1 VNRTKPTGDTLCTPA
16 EADRPEVSGP
26 PSVPSAR
33 ARGLCKAFR
42 NGRVTAL
49 DSVDLD
55 LPAGSVTGLL
65 GPNGSGKTTLLRL
78 LLGLSRPTAGT
89 VELLGAPMPAR
100 AGEVLAHVG
109 ALVERPG
116 YHPYLSGRDNL
127 TRRAVAEPLLATSE
141 VPDAVERAL
150 ARVELTQHAEQ
161 RYHRY
166 SMGMRQRLGLAAV
179 LLVPRR
185 LVILD
190 EPTQGLDPA
199 GTRAVR
205 RIIAEVRAEGSTV
218 LLSSHLLGEVQEV
231 CTHVVVLVDG
241 SVVATGEL
249 TALLESDGPALAVR
263 TGEPS
268 AALAALRAARVPG
281 YLEHGQVVAE
291 LTDTTPEEVLRI
303 LVRAD
308 IPVAEARRR
317 LTSLED
323 LFARI
328 TEVGP

>member
-16 EADRPEVSGP
+16 EADRPEVAGP

-49 DSVDLD
+49 DSIDLD

-127 TRRAVAEPLLATSE
+127 TRRAAAEPLLATSE
-141 VPDAVERAL
+141 VRGAVERAL

-231 CTHVVVLVDG
+231 CTRVVVLVDG

-263 TGEPS
+263 TSEPS

-308 IPVAEARRR
+308 IQVAEARRR

>member
-1 VNRTKPTGDTLCTPA
+1 
-16 EADRPEVSGP
+16 
-26 PSVPSAR
+26 
-33 ARGLCKAFR
+33 
-42 NGRVTAL
+42 VTAL
-49 DSVDLD
+49 DSIDLD

-141 VPDAVERAL
+141 VRGAVERAL

-231 CTHVVVLVDG
+231 CTRVVVLVDG

-263 TGEPS
+263 TSEPS

>member
-1 VNRTKPTGDTLCTPA
+1 MNRTKPTGDTLCTPA

>member
-1 VNRTKPTGDTLCTPA
+1 
-16 EADRPEVSGP
+16 
-26 PSVPSAR
+26 
-33 ARGLCKAFR
+33 
-42 NGRVTAL
+42 
-49 DSVDLD
+49 
-55 LPAGSVTGLL
+55 
-65 GPNGSGKTTLLRL
+65 
-78 LLGLSRPTAGT
+78 
-89 VELLGAPMPAR
+89 MPAR